1 MSKINKSTQKKLI
14 LIPFILFI
22 IMIISFVII
31 FIYSLSPV
39 DSKNESVIPFTVEKG
54 WGKNKIIT
62 ELKKSDLIRSEF
74 FSKVIIKLKN
84 KELYAGTYKLSK
96 ELSTNEILEKI
107 SNQDNIENEG
117 ITITFV
123 EGKRLTTYV
132 SQIANNFKLSEEA
145 ILEKMSNKDYLNILI
160 DKYWFL
166 TEDILNE
173 NIYYPLEGY
182 LYPDTYE
189 FKKNSTLEEII
200 EKFLNNMQSK
210 LEDYKDDVEV
220 GKYKIHEFITLASI
234 VELEGVNSA
243 DRGKIAG
250 AIYNRLNKGQSL
262 ESDVTTYYAEQ
273 KDFSKDLTYK
283 ELNNCNSYNTRGTC
297 VRGLPVG
304 PICNAGLASLS
315 AAIEPVENDYL
326 YWVADKYKTTYFSKT
341 YSEHVA
347 TVNRLR
353 SEDLWFTY

>member
-1 MSKINKSTQKKLI
+1 MSKINKSTRKKLI
-14 LIPFILFI
+14 LIPILLFI
-22 IMIISFVII
+22 IMVISFAII

-39 DSKNESVIPFTVEKG
+39 DSKNENIVTFTVEKG

-62 ELKKSDLIRSEF
+62 ELKNNDLIRSEF
-74 FSKVIIKLKN
+74 FSKVVIKLKN
-84 KELYAGTYKLSK
+84 RELYAGTYKLSK
-96 ELSTNEILEKI
+96 DLSTNEIFEKI

-123 EGKRLTTYV
+123 EGKRLTTYIT
-132 SQIANNFKLSEEA
+132 QIADNFDFTEEEIKAKLE
-145 ILEKMSNKDYLNILI
+145 NVDYLNTLI

-200 EKFLNNMQSK
+200 EKFLNNMQTK
-210 LEDYKDDVEV
+210 LADYKDDVEV
-220 GKYKIHEFITLASI
+220 GKYKIHEYITLASI

-250 AIYNRLNKGQSL
+250 AIYNRLNRGQSL

-304 PICNAGLASLS
+304 PICNSGLASLS
-315 AAIEPVENDYL
+315 AAIEPVDNDYL

-347 TVNRLR
+347 TVNKLR
-353 SEDLWFTY
+353 NEGLWFTY